1 MQIEKRKWFDVPD
14 SRVKRE
20 NGKGSF
26 YNVEAR
32 FSDHPVINVAKS
44 KEARRNVY
52 DFSIVL
58 HTRVKRAMGDL
69 PAVKNMSAHALRF
82 DKGKALDKLEF
93 ERCKASIVRC

>member
-26 YNVEAR
+26 CNVEAR
-32 FSDHPVINVAKS
+32 FSDHAVINIPKS

-58 HTRVKRAMGDL
+58 HTRVG
-69 PAVKNMSAHALRF
+69 S
-82 DKGKALDKLEF
+82 
-93 ERCKASIVRC
+93 VRGICP